1 MDEGRTEAD
10 PTADEDHV
18 MRPDVPWPLHDD
30 QFPDV
35 LGAVVMK
42 SVFEGRRPALQV
54 VHFDDGHWGVA
65 DGIDDPRVR
74 NLIAA
79 RHPGHLLERDPS
91 IGELATLPPG
101 RKADRDAIGEPWTIS
116 DQDDDFPNP
125 RLRGRLWRAIDV
137 FRLGDEEAQR
147 RFESRF
153 GPTRPPRP

>member
-18 MRPDVPWPLHDD
+18 MRPDVPWPFPDD
-30 QFPDV
+30 RFPDV

-79 RHPGHLLERDPS
+79 HLRHVLERDPS
-91 IGELATLPPG
+91 IGERRHVAARSEGGSRRHRGAVDDLRPG
-101 RKADRDAIGEPWTIS
+101 R
-116 DQDDDFPNP
+116 
-125 RLRGRLWRAIDV
+125 
-137 FRLGDEEAQR
+137 
-147 RFESRF
+147 
-153 GPTRPPRP
+153 